1 MEKKYPIKTPELIE
15 AKKAILKFLKNHN
28 LDPRKDYSNHP
39 TFGEEFRKLLFKLN
53 KERDKIAM
61 KYPSTDIKNLKKYIK
76 MKKNKKAKKA
86 AEKAA
91 VEASAKEVKKSNK
104 VAKETKSE
112 TIAKEEKKDKK
123 DKAHRTTCK
132 YDYPLI
138 DGREMTSAEKKKYR
152 AEQRKANSNGAE
164 KKEKTPKADKKE
176 KASKKEAKETKVTK
190 EEKKAKKA
198 LKTKGNK
205 DGKKKKKVAKEED

>member
-76 MKKNKKAKKA
+76 MKKDKKAKKA

-91 VEASAKEVKKSNK
+91 VEASAKEAKKSKK

-112 TIAKEEKKDKK
+112 TPAKEEKKDKK
-123 DKAHRTTCK
+123 AKAPRTTGK
-132 YDYPLI
+132 YNYPLI

-152 AEQRKANSNGAE
+152 AEQRKANSDGAE
-164 KKEKTPKADKKE
+164 KKEKTPKVDKKE

-190 EEKKAKKA
+190 KEKKSKKA

-205 DGKKKKKVAKEED
+205 DGKKKKVAKDED

>member
-76 MKKNKKAKKA
+76 MKKDKKAKKA

-91 VEASAKEVKKSNK
+91 VEASANEAKKSKK

-112 TIAKEEKKDKK
+112 TPAKEEKKDKK
-123 DKAHRTTCK
+123 VKAPRTTGK

-152 AEQRKANSNGAE
+152 AEQRKANSDGAE

-190 EEKKAKKA
+190 EEKKEKKA

-205 DGKKKKKVAKEED
+205 DGKKKKVAKDED

>member
-15 AKKAILKFLKNHN
+15 AKKAILKFLKKHN

-76 MKKNKKAKKA
+76 MKKDKKAKKA

-91 VEASAKEVKKSNK
+91 VEASAKEAKKSKK

-112 TIAKEEKKDKK
+112 TPAKEEKKDKK
-123 DKAHRTTCK
+123 VKAPRTTGK

-152 AEQRKANSNGAE
+152 AEQRKANSDEAE

-176 KASKKEAKETKVTK
+176 KASKKEAKETNVTK
-190 EEKKAKKA
+190 EEKKDKKA

-205 DGKKKKKVAKEED
+205 DGKKKKVAKDED

>member
-15 AKKAILKFLKNHN
+15 AKKEILKFLKKHS
-28 LDPRKDYSNHP
+28 LDPRKDYSNHNK
-39 TFGEEFRKLLFKLN
+39 FGEEFRKLLFKLN
-53 KERDKIAM
+53 KERDKIAI
-61 KYPSTDIKNLKKYIK
+61 KYPLTDIKNLKKYIK
-76 MKKNKKAKKA
+76 MKKDKKAKKA

-91 VEASAKEVKKSNK
+91 VEAPVKEAKKSKK

-112 TIAKEEKKDKK
+112 TAKEEKNKK
-123 DKAHRTTCK
+123 APRTTGK
-132 YDYPLI
+132 YNYPLI

-152 AEQRKANSNGAE
+152 AEQRKASSDGAE

-176 KASKKEAKETKVTK
+176 KASKKEAKETKVAK
-190 EEKKAKKA
+190 EEKAEKKA

-205 DGKKKKKVAKEED
+205 DGKKKKVAKDED

>member
-15 AKKAILKFLKNHN
+15 AKKAILKFLKKHN

-76 MKKNKKAKKA
+76 MKKDKKAKKA

-91 VEASAKEVKKSNK
+91 VEASAKEAKKSKK

-112 TIAKEEKKDKK
+112 TPAKEEKKDKK
-123 DKAHRTTCK
+123 AKAQRTTGK
-132 YDYPLI
+132 YNYPLI

-152 AEQRKANSNGAE
+152 AEQRKANSDGAE

-190 EEKKAKKA
+190 EEKKDMKA
-198 LKTKGNK
+198 LKTKANK
-205 DGKKKKKVAKEED
+205 DGKKKKVAKDED

>member
-15 AKKAILKFLKNHN
+15 AKKAILKFLKKHN

-76 MKKNKKAKKA
+76 MKKDKKAKKA

-91 VEASAKEVKKSNK
+91 VEASSKEAKKSKK

-112 TIAKEEKKDKK
+112 TPAKDEKKDKK
-123 DKAHRTTCK
+123 AKAPRTTGK
-132 YDYPLI
+132 YNYPLI

-152 AEQRKANSNGAE
+152 AEQRKANSVGAE
-164 KKEKTPKADKKE
+164 KKEKTPKADKKD
-176 KASKKEAKETKVTK
+176 KKEKK
-190 EEKKAKKA
+190 EKKDKKA

-205 DGKKKKKVAKEED
+205 DGKKKKVAKDED

>member
-15 AKKAILKFLKNHN
+15 AKKAILKFLKKHN

-53 KERDKIAM
+53 KERDKVAM

-76 MKKNKKAKKA
+76 MKKDKKAKKA

-91 VEASAKEVKKSNK
+91 VEASAKEVKKSKK

-112 TIAKEEKKDKK
+112 TPAKEEKKDKK
-123 DKAHRTTCK
+123 AKAPRTTCK
-132 YDYPLI
+132 YNYPLI

-152 AEQRKANSNGAE
+152 AEQRKANSDGAE
-164 KKEKTPKADKKE
+164 KKEKTPKADKKD
-176 KASKKEAKETKVTK
+176 KKE
-190 EEKKAKKA
+190 KKDKKA

-205 DGKKKKKVAKEED
+205 DGKKKKKVAKEKD

>member
-76 MKKNKKAKKA
+76 MKKDKKAKKA

-91 VEASAKEVKKSNK
+91 VEASAKEAKKSKK

-112 TIAKEEKKDKK
+112 TPAKEEKKDKK
-123 DKAHRTTCK
+123 AKAPRTTGK
-132 YDYPLI
+132 YNYPLI

-152 AEQRKANSNGAE
+152 AEQRKANSDGAE

-190 EEKKAKKA
+190 KEEKSKKA

-205 DGKKKKKVAKEED
+205 DGKKKKVAKDED

>member
-15 AKKAILKFLKNHN
+15 AKKAILKFLKKHN

-76 MKKNKKAKKA
+76 MKKDKKAKKA

-91 VEASAKEVKKSNK
+91 VEASAKEAKKSKK

-112 TIAKEEKKDKK
+112 TPDKEEKKDKK
-123 DKAHRTTCK
+123 AKAPRTTGK
-132 YDYPLI
+132 YNYPLI

-152 AEQRKANSNGAE
+152 AEQRKANSDGAE

-190 EEKKAKKA
+190 KEKKSKKA

-205 DGKKKKKVAKEED
+205 DGKKKKVVKDED

>member
-15 AKKAILKFLKNHN
+15 AKKAILKFLKKHN

-76 MKKNKKAKKA
+76 MKKDKKAKKA

-91 VEASAKEVKKSNK
+91 VEASAKEAKKSKK

-112 TIAKEEKKDKK
+112 TPAKEEKKDKK
-123 DKAHRTTCK
+123 AKAPRTTGK
-132 YDYPLI
+132 YNYPLI

-152 AEQRKANSNGAE
+152 AEQRKANSDGAE

-190 EEKKAKKA
+190 ADKKAKA

-205 DGKKKKKVAKEED
+205 DGKKKKVAKDED

>member
-15 AKKAILKFLKNHN
+15 AKKAILKFLKKHN

-76 MKKNKKAKKA
+76 MKKDKKAKKA

-91 VEASAKEVKKSNK
+91 VEASAKEAKKSKK

-112 TIAKEEKKDKK
+112 TPAKDEKKDKK
-123 DKAHRTTCK
+123 AKAPRTTGK
-132 YDYPLI
+132 YNYPLI

-152 AEQRKANSNGAE
+152 AEQRKANSDGAE

-176 KASKKEAKETKVTK
+176 KASKKEAKETK
-190 EEKKAKKA
+190 KA

-205 DGKKKKKVAKEED
+205 DGKKKKVAKDED

>member
-15 AKKAILKFLKNHN
+15 AKKAILKFLKKHN

-76 MKKNKKAKKA
+76 MKKDKKAKKA

-91 VEASAKEVKKSNK
+91 VEASAKEAKKSKK

-112 TIAKEEKKDKK
+112 TPAKEEKNDKK
-123 DKAHRTTCK
+123 AKAPRTTGK

-152 AEQRKANSNGAE
+152 AEQRKANSDGAE
-164 KKEKTPKADKKE
+164 NKEKTPKADKNE

-190 EEKKAKKA
+190 EEKKDQKA

-205 DGKKKKKVAKEED
+205 DGKKKKVAKDED

>member
-15 AKKAILKFLKNHN
+15 AKKAILKFLKKHN

-39 TFGEEFRKLLFKLN
+39 TLGEEFRKLLFKLN

-61 KYPSTDIKNLKKYIK
+61 RYPSTDIKNLKKYIK
-76 MKKNKKAKKA
+76 MKKDKKAKKA

-91 VEASAKEVKKSNK
+91 VEASAKEAKKSKK

-112 TIAKEEKKDKK
+112 TPAKEEKKDKK
-123 DKAHRTTCK
+123 AKAPRTTCK
-132 YDYPLI
+132 YNYPLI

-152 AEQRKANSNGAE
+152 AEQRKANSDGAE
-164 KKEKTPKADKKE
+164 KKKTPKADKKE
-176 KASKKEAKETKVTK
+176 KASKKGAKETKVTK
-190 EEKKAKKA
+190 EEKKDKKA

-205 DGKKKKKVAKEED
+205 EGKKKKVAKDED

>member
-15 AKKAILKFLKNHN
+15 AKKAILKFLKKHN

-76 MKKNKKAKKA
+76 MKKDKKAKKA

-91 VEASAKEVKKSNK
+91 VEASANEAKKSKK

-112 TIAKEEKKDKK
+112 TPAKEDKKDKK
-123 DKAHRTTCK
+123 AKAPRTTGK
-132 YDYPLI
+132 YNYPLI

-152 AEQRKANSNGAE
+152 AEQRKANSDGAE
-164 KKEKTPKADKKE
+164 KKEKKE

-190 EEKKAKKA
+190 EEKKDKKA

-205 DGKKKKKVAKEED
+205 DGKKKKVAKDED

>member
-15 AKKAILKFLKNHN
+15 AKKAILKFLKKHN

-76 MKKNKKAKKA
+76 MKKDKKAKKA

-91 VEASAKEVKKSNK
+91 VEASANEAKKSKK

-112 TIAKEEKKDKK
+112 TPAKEEKKDKK
-123 DKAHRTTCK
+123 AKAPRTTGK
-132 YDYPLI
+132 YNYPLI

-152 AEQRKANSNGAE
+152 AEQRKANSDGAE
-164 KKEKTPKADKKE
+164 KKEKKE

-190 EEKKAKKA
+190 EEKKDKKA

-205 DGKKKKKVAKEED
+205 DGKKKKVAKDED

>member
-15 AKKAILKFLKNHN
+15 AKKEILKFLKKHN
-28 LDPRKDYSNHP
+28 LDPRKDYSNH
-39 TFGEEFRKLLFKLN
+39 TKFGEEFRKLLFKLK
-53 KERDKIAM
+53 KERDKIAI
-61 KYPSTDIKNLKKYIK
+61 KYPLTDIKNLKKYIK
-76 MKKNKKAKKA
+76 MKKDKKAKKA

-91 VEASAKEVKKSNK
+91 VEAPVKEAKKSKK

-112 TIAKEEKKDKK
+112 TPAKEEKKDKK
-123 DKAHRTTCK
+123 AKAPRTTGK
-132 YDYPLI
+132 YNYPLI

-152 AEQRKANSNGAE
+152 AEQRKANSDGAE

-190 EEKKAKKA
+190 EEKKDKKA

-205 DGKKKKKVAKEED
+205 DGKKKKVAKNED

>member
-15 AKKAILKFLKNHN
+15 AKKAILKFLKKHN

-76 MKKNKKAKKA
+76 MKKDKKAKKA

-91 VEASAKEVKKSNK
+91 VEASANEAKKSKK

-112 TIAKEEKKDKK
+112 TPAKEEKKDKK
-123 DKAHRTTCK
+123 VKAPRTTGK

-138 DGREMTSAEKKKYR
+138 DGREMTSSEKKKYR
-152 AEQRKANSNGAE
+152 AEQRKANSDGAE

-190 EEKKAKKA
+190 EEKKDQKA

-205 DGKKKKKVAKEED
+205 DGKKKKVAKDED

>member
-15 AKKAILKFLKNHN
+15 AKKAILKFLKKHN

-61 KYPSTDIKNLKKYIK
+61 RYPSTDIKNLKKYIK
-76 MKKNKKAKKA
+76 MKKDKKAKKA

-91 VEASAKEVKKSNK
+91 VEASAKEAKKSKK

-112 TIAKEEKKDKK
+112 TPAKEEKKDKK
-123 DKAHRTTCK
+123 AKAPRTTGK
-132 YDYPLI
+132 YNYPLI

-152 AEQRKANSNGAE
+152 AEQRKANSDGAE

-176 KASKKEAKETKVTK
+176 KASKKEAKETK
-190 EEKKAKKA
+190 EEKKDKKA

-205 DGKKKKKVAKEED
+205 DGKKKKVAKDED

>member
-15 AKKAILKFLKNHN
+15 AKKEILKFLKKHS
-28 LDPRKDYSNHP
+28 LDPRKDYSNHNK
-39 TFGEEFRKLLFKLN
+39 FGEEFRKLLFKLN
-53 KERDKIAM
+53 KERDKIAI
-61 KYPSTDIKNLKKYIK
+61 KYPLTDIKNLKKYIK
-76 MKKNKKAKKA
+76 MKKDKKAKKA

-91 VEASAKEVKKSNK
+91 VEAPVKEAKKSKK

-112 TIAKEEKKDKK
+112 TAKEEKNKK
-123 DKAHRTTCK
+123 APRTTGK
-132 YDYPLI
+132 YNYPLI

-152 AEQRKANSNGAE
+152 AEQRKANSDGAE

-190 EEKKAKKA
+190 EEKKDKKA

-205 DGKKKKKVAKEED
+205 DGKKKKVAKDED

>member
-39 TFGEEFRKLLFKLN
+39 TFSEEFRKLLFKLN

-76 MKKNKKAKKA
+76 MKKDKKAKKA
-86 AEKAA
+86 EEKAA
-91 VEASAKEVKKSNK
+91 VEASAKEAKKSKK

-112 TIAKEEKKDKK
+112 TPAKEEKKDKIA
-123 DKAHRTTCK
+123 KAPRTTGK
-132 YDYPLI
+132 YNYPLI

-152 AEQRKANSNGAE
+152 AEQRKANSDGAE

-190 EEKKAKKA
+190 KEKKDKKA
-198 LKTKGNK
+198 LKTNGNK
-205 DGKKKKKVAKEED
+205 DGKKEKVAKDED

>member
-15 AKKAILKFLKNHN
+15 AKKAILKFLKKHN

-39 TFGEEFRKLLFKLN
+39 IFGEEFRKLLFKLN

-76 MKKNKKAKKA
+76 MKKDKKAKKA

-91 VEASAKEVKKSNK
+91 VEAPVKGAKKTKK

-112 TIAKEEKKDKK
+112 TAKEEKKDKK
-123 DKAHRTTCK
+123 APRTTGK
-132 YDYPLI
+132 YNYPLI

-152 AEQRKANSNGAE
+152 AEQRKANSDGAE
-164 KKEKTPKADKKE
+164 KKEKKEKTSKADNKE
-176 KASKKEAKETKVTK
+176 KSSKKDKKVAK
-190 EEKKAKKA
+190 EEKADKKA

-205 DGKKKKKVAKEED
+205 DGKKKKVAKDED

>member
-15 AKKAILKFLKNHN
+15 AKKAILKFLKKHN

-76 MKKNKKAKKA
+76 MKKDKKAKKA

-91 VEASAKEVKKSNK
+91 VEASAKEVKKSKK

-112 TIAKEEKKDKK
+112 TPAKEEKKDKK

-152 AEQRKANSNGAE
+152 AEQRKAKSDGAE
-164 KKEKTPKADKKE
+164 KKE

-190 EEKKAKKA
+190 EEKKDKKA

>member
-15 AKKAILKFLKNHN
+15 AKKAILKFLKKHN

-53 KERDKIAM
+53 KERDKVAM

-76 MKKNKKAKKA
+76 MKKDKKAKKA

-91 VEASAKEVKKSNK
+91 VEASAKEVKKSKK

-112 TIAKEEKKDKK
+112 TPAKEEKKDKK
-123 DKAHRTTCK
+123 AKAPRTTGK
-132 YDYPLI
+132 YNYPLI

-152 AEQRKANSNGAE
+152 AEQRKANSAGAE

-176 KASKKEAKETKVTK
+176 KKD
-190 EEKKAKKA
+190 KKA

>member
-15 AKKAILKFLKNHN
+15 AKKAILKFLKKHN

-39 TFGEEFRKLLFKLN
+39 IFGEEFRKLLFKLN

-76 MKKNKKAKKA
+76 MKKDKKAKKA

-91 VEASAKEVKKSNK
+91 VEASAKEAKKSKK

-112 TIAKEEKKDKK
+112 TPAKEEKKDKK
-123 DKAHRTTCK
+123 AKAPRTTGK

-152 AEQRKANSNGAE
+152 AEQRKANSDGAE
-164 KKEKTPKADKKE
+164 KKG
-176 KASKKEAKETKVTK
+176 KASKKEAQETKVAK
-190 EEKKAKKA
+190 EEKADKKA

-205 DGKKKKKVAKEED
+205 DGKKKKVAKDED

>member
-15 AKKAILKFLKNHN
+15 AKKAILKFLKKHN

-76 MKKNKKAKKA
+76 MKKDKKAKKA

-91 VEASAKEVKKSNK
+91 VEASAKEAKKSKK

-112 TIAKEEKKDKK
+112 TPAKEDKKDKK
-123 DKAHRTTCK
+123 AKAPRTTGK
-132 YDYPLI
+132 YNYPLI

-152 AEQRKANSNGAE
+152 AEQRKANSDGAE
-164 KKEKTPKADKKE
+164 KKEKKE

-190 EEKKAKKA
+190 EEKKDKKA

-205 DGKKKKKVAKEED
+205 DGKKKKVAKDED

>member
-15 AKKAILKFLKNHN
+15 AKKEILKFLKKHD

-39 TFGEEFRKLLFKLN
+39 KFGEEFRKLLFKLN

-61 KYPSTDIKNLKKYIK
+61 KYPLTDIKNLKKYIK
-76 MKKNKKAKKA
+76 MKKDKKAKKA

-91 VEASAKEVKKSNK
+91 VEAPVKEAKKTKK

-112 TIAKEEKKDKK
+112 TAKEEKKDKK
-123 DKAHRTTCK
+123 APRTTGK
-132 YDYPLI
+132 YNYPLI

-152 AEQRKANSNGAE
+152 AEQRKANSDGAE
-164 KKEKTPKADKKE
+164 KKEKTPKADAKE
-176 KASKKEAKETKVTK
+176 KSD
-190 EEKKAKKA
+190 KKANKESKADKKA

-205 DGKKKKKVAKEED
+205 DGKKKKVKEED

>member
-15 AKKAILKFLKNHN
+15 AKKAILKFLKKHN

-76 MKKNKKAKKA
+76 MKKDKKAKKA

-91 VEASAKEVKKSNK
+91 VEASAKEVKKSKK

-112 TIAKEEKKDKK
+112 TPAKEEKKDKK

-164 KKEKTPKADKKE
+164 KKEK
-176 KASKKEAKETKVTK
+176 ASKKEAKETKVTK
-190 EEKKAKKA
+190 EEKKDKKA

>member
-15 AKKAILKFLKNHN
+15 AKKAILKFLKKHN

-76 MKKNKKAKKA
+76 MKKDKKAKKA

-91 VEASAKEVKKSNK
+91 VEASAKEAKKSKK

-112 TIAKEEKKDKK
+112 TPAKEEKKDKK
-123 DKAHRTTCK
+123 AKSPRTTGK
-132 YDYPLI
+132 YNYPLI

-152 AEQRKANSNGAE
+152 AEQRKANSDGAE
-164 KKEKTPKADKKE
+164 KKE

-190 EEKKAKKA
+190 EEKKDKKA

-205 DGKKKKKVAKEED
+205 DGKKKKIAKDED

>member
-15 AKKAILKFLKNHN
+15 AKKAIFKFLKKHN

-61 KYPSTDIKNLKKYIK
+61 KYPLTDIKNLKKYIK
-76 MKKNKKAKKA
+76 MKKDKKAKKA

-91 VEASAKEVKKSNK
+91 VEASAKEAKKSKKVTEKAKSETTKKEKK
-104 VAKETKSE
+104 VAK
-112 TIAKEEKKDKK
+112 
-123 DKAHRTTCK
+123 AHRATCK
-132 YDYPLI
+132 YNYPLI

-164 KKEKTPKADKKE
+164 KKEKAPKSDGKKNSAKKE
-176 KASKKEAKETKVTK
+176 PKVA
-190 EEKKAKKA
+190 EKKA
-198 LKTKGNK
+198 LKTKGKK
-205 DGKKKKKVAKEED
+205 DGKKKKVKDED

>member
-15 AKKAILKFLKNHN
+15 AKKAILKFLKKHN

-76 MKKNKKAKKA
+76 MKKDKKAKKA

-91 VEASAKEVKKSNK
+91 VEASAKEAKKSKK

-112 TIAKEEKKDKK
+112 TPAKEEKKDKK
-123 DKAHRTTCK
+123 AKAPRTTGK
-132 YDYPLI
+132 YNYPLI

-152 AEQRKANSNGAE
+152 AEQRKANSDGAE

-176 KASKKEAKETKVTK
+176 KASKKEAKETKVTEK
-190 EEKKAKKA
+190 EKKSKKA

-205 DGKKKKKVAKEED
+205 EGKKKKVAKDED

>member
-15 AKKAILKFLKNHN
+15 AKEAILKFLKKHN

-76 MKKNKKAKKA
+76 MKKDKKAKKA

-91 VEASAKEVKKSNK
+91 VEASAKEVKKSKK

-112 TIAKEEKKDKK
+112 TPAKEEKKDKK
-123 DKAHRTTCK
+123 AKATRTTK
-132 YDYPLI
+132 YNYPLI

-152 AEQRKANSNGAE
+152 AEQRKANSDGAE

-176 KASKKEAKETKVTK
+176 KKD
-190 EEKKAKKA
+190 KKA

-205 DGKKKKKVAKEED
+205 DGKKKKVAKDED

>member
-1 MEKKYPIKTPELIE
+1 MERKYPIKTPELIE
-15 AKKAILKFLKNHN
+15 AKNAILKFLKKHN

-39 TFGEEFRKLLFKLN
+39 TLGEEFRKLLFKLN

-76 MKKNKKAKKA
+76 MKKDKKAKKA

-91 VEASAKEVKKSNK
+91 VEASAKEAKKSKK

-112 TIAKEEKKDKK
+112 TPAKEEKKDKK
-123 DKAHRTTCK
+123 AKALRTTGK

-152 AEQRKANSNGAE
+152 AEQRKANSDGAE
-164 KKEKTPKADKKE
+164 KKEKTPK
-176 KASKKEAKETKVTK
+176 KEAKETKVAK
-190 EEKKAKKA
+190 GEKKDKKA

-205 DGKKKKKVAKEED
+205 DGKKKKVAKDED